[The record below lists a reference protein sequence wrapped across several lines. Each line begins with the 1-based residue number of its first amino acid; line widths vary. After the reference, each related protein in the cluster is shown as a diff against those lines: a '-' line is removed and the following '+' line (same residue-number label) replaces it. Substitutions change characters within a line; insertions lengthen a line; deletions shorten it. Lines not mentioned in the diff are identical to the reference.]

1 MPESPKK
8 IVYTG
13 ESKITPYPVTKET
26 KEAVLDNTLNS
37 IATKTKEGTATKE
50 EVDFYNYNVTLAQN
64 YSKQL
69 DEKLSKADDYSS
81 KVLKLFNDDVNSIK
95 YDFEKIKSNIASP
108 TGISGQEAY
117 YLDQNENA
125 YLNKFN
131 LSKTNF
137 KNEGL
142 KKLSQVNDY
151 IKNKDAAS
159 LRKAAEYLLGPT
171 EKTPIASPYGDKYDR
186 VFYNKETFDN
196 SQKKAGDYL
205 LKFARAI
212 ELENNLKKFEKYLTP
227 GAPIKSVLENP
238 EIVKNIGRDL
248 YANEIG
254 SELYN
259 PDVRLATE
267 VKLQGKDD
275 NPIDYKASQLAIG
288 ALQDLAALNYNSKVA
303 EYTRLKLNA
312 QKIGD
317 PEKLKEAQEGLQ
329 AAENSVRAVGNFDTD
344 NYLKTNFKNTYLS
357 IKDDEEQAERRREGL
372 TYFTKG
378 SPFISK
384 VLSVAPVDPV
394 KMYYSLKGAGKSLYN
409 NLVDEAAGF
418 GSIITGN
425 SAENAAIANLQKFDK
440 TGYTIG
446 IDEKGNPVESSR
458 FHWTDPEGRHHFN
471 GYATIESGI
480 PVAHQMLE
488 TIGIAYAAEATGGA
502 ALGLLGRLGAGA
514 LRTTFGAERLA
525 AAGQRLASTGA
536 KLLETP
542 YLGKGLKGIGT
553 AAEKTAEAITNP
565 AVLDRLKTFGSVYAT
580 TYPRIY
586 MQEYNNFKKGEDAQ
600 NVARWRAAVESLSE
614 SIVPNTPD
622 LFKAGAKSLFP
633 FKAASYAKD
642 LSAGLDGV
650 VLGMAPGISN
660 KLLNR
665 VVNSAI
671 TKRALGMAGDV
682 FQEGVIEE
690 EASLIGNHFV
700 DQLAKSKNAEYVA
713 QNDLTWK
720 NIMDTAIES
729 VAAMALTAPFM
740 GGGTKRA
747 REQANTEAIISSR
760 WNIANNPEAYKSY
773 IKSQLDKG
781 EITQEQAVQKV
792 AKIDQYAKALENLPI
807 RNLSSI
813 RDMATLLENKD
824 AQYQFF
830 SNHLK
835 KEALLD
841 YTPSEEELPEYTK
854 ELERL
859 DGELY
864 KTQQLAS
871 KYDSLSLEDKK
882 EIIYNNYK
890 NKYSNI
896 VDRDDVS
903 PIAITAELL
912 RAQKDLTTKKGRI
925 YSKELE
931 GYVNDLGASMDAVK
945 SKFQS
950 FIKNNNEGLTSE
962 QLQYKYELVNVNKD
976 FFAEEEMEDMFDTL
990 GRVAAA
996 TYGPLFEIKDENEFI
1011 EALARNYVT
1020 ADTNKRPLTTND
1032 GELLYGQ
1039 IQEKYVNDYLFND
1052 FIKDLPKEEAAK
1064 KNEELKNRFWTRVV
1078 ELKQDLQKGQVFPGV
1093 ANTPLTP
1100 EQQEAQ
1106 QAAKAAEIAPK
1117 YKDFVDQYR
1126 VAAERSLGEEML
1138 DIQED
1143 AANALV
1149 KEDNLEGVIAG
1160 LASLQSV
1167 FIKENFQKIAEDL
1180 RAGKTES
1187 LVNFLTENGIAPEVI
1202 DNLVSK
1208 IAPKAEAK
1216 PEVKA
1221 EITEEKPGEK
1231 AETAKEKTKPQIE
1244 ADLKAK
1250 KEEIKKKREAELN
1263 SIEGIKKL
1271 SRGKTTYGWKT
1282 SDGINIFSTEFN
1294 GATTEEEVVAIINVR
1309 YDKELA
1315 KVLQQEVEQ
1324 LGSMMFDF
1332 TPEEQRILTEFGAKV
1347 PTETTVSPESL
1358 FEPVIEPL
1366 TFSPEEQAQNEQAQ
1380 ERQEIEQNV
1389 IIEDIRPNYV
1399 YLGVTDTSIENK
1411 TRLTDQNTAFV
1422 FNFIDT
1428 IDQSVNSADMR
1439 SLGYNMVMHSA
1450 REILNRAGLDI
1461 QPKETFEEYKEQFK
1475 VNGISVLPE
1484 TQIAEFFKNNNYLDR
1499 IKLGIVTDKEG
1510 KPLLFDKYGTQ
1521 TTVGTPVITALGQVF
1536 GEGKKLD
1543 NAFKASMPTEAVIA
1557 PLSKFIN
1564 GRTIDKKPI
1573 SVKESNN
1580 LIMHVGKEE
1589 TVVVGEKQY
1598 NLKPG
1603 VIYLK
1608 TDNPQVPY
1616 RSTYGRLNT
1625 KETAEEIITLIEAYN
1640 YSKLNPEAP
1649 TLPEYFTAMTPQE
1662 FIKYLYNYAFIPKN
1676 SSDSPWGITPV
1687 TLKGERQPKI
1697 VRIFNNKNRDVEL
1710 EKQEIINLLTS
1721 GMPGN
1726 KPTRA
1731 NPTREYFEGDF
1742 PFRPFTIKG
1751 GKVELGKTINFKAW
1765 YADFNKSGARIDG
1778 VINRNLAFAK
1788 QDVKPLS
1795 LPPTSPTDE
1804 TTVFIETIFTPETI
1818 EEIVPEVVESSAITI
1833 EKVEEAKLVSDKKAA
1848 TEKELFSET
1857 DSKGRTYT
1865 FFSNTKE
1872 KEGRITTTFS
1882 FNRSDKDLSQRN
1894 NATSG
1899 IPVEKALG
1907 DKYTI
1912 NEDSIP
1918 EGAKVVGVSEIRITE
1933 KGAGATV
1940 TLENEGQRYQAEVV
1954 LNSNTTYDAELA
1966 ALQPTPVSDKRA
1978 DIEKAGINNLLVS
1991 GLVTSPTTIEKG
2003 KQYLLVTFTGY
2014 TGIASKFEIVT
2025 ATGNKREES
2034 QVSSGSGV
2042 SKNLVDTF
2050 INEKGQEITT
2060 GGLNKKIVEFP
2071 TIDLNNKKEVLTF
2084 LLNQAKSGKLLSAS
2098 KGSGLGRQEF
2108 NENKT
2113 KIKLGFLNSDF
2124 TIGETW
2130 VDYDDSNRSQN
2141 TKLAKDFLIAKYD
2154 AELKALEGK
2163 LISDKKADIPLGKVG
2178 NTEYEVKA
2186 NGVYYQGKKLDNPE
2200 NKTSRQLIE
2209 ADIER
2214 RRQEAYRAIDV
2225 MADPTFAKLQ
2235 SKLTGLKSSYAL
2247 TPGKR
2252 LLDEINDLE
2261 IAIEKRGKELAV
2273 DIDAKYDAELA
2284 ALEGKPEVTI
2294 TEAPGKL
2301 PNDIKEEFKGKFIYA
2316 TPGAG
2321 KTTLAQGMQGV
2332 IDTDILIVE
2341 EMKKRHPDF
2350 LAKPGESIQDFILRY
2365 VIVNNQK
2372 IEINETVYRQI
2383 KELTKQGFT
2392 VLTGTVELIK
2402 YADIVL
2408 TTLTDN
2414 PRVVN
2419 KFKTE
2424 EELKKFASKEA
2435 EAIKLSGK
2443 PTQPLFNNLEGLLT
2457 KSGVFE
2463 APTAKDNLPKRRPPL
2478 NTGGK
2483 ITLER
2488 GKQYLNSITEAQNKA
2503 AKQWFETV
2511 AKRVFG
2517 EDRFIIEQF
2526 LTNPLAWAT
2535 WSESGIRLFA
2545 DANFAELYHE
2555 SWHEFTQHYFTPKQR
2570 EALYKTASKV
2580 YGKLSQQELEEKIAE
2595 DFRQFM
2601 LTGKMP
2607 ESIQKYKD
2615 ARTTFQKIADFLRN
2629 LFSNKKTIDRYFER
2643 LAKGKIGKRVGKPGF
2658 KTLNSTKALSLY
2670 DENGK
2675 LTPLSYEESKRYL
2688 DMVDELFVMLGNSL
2702 ALEIRQAEIEADPE
2716 ARRGISYVNTMYNAS
2731 NIAVVYDEIYN
2742 YLADLEE
2749 EAIEVGDLVAQQ
2761 EFSKIFGTANE
2772 NAKQLF
2778 IYHRMNS
2785 SLFTE
2790 EMTTELDKLN
2800 EEDLTDTNL
2809 VKDELGT
2816 KSQLE
2821 LAPAIVINLIRS
2833 IPKVD
2838 SKGQIITN
2846 ALTDAPEFGDF
2857 TENWNILRNTL
2868 SGSTTYPEMLTRI
2881 EKLADDYPQF
2891 NYLLER
2897 LPVKIT
2903 LDSAQ
2908 ELRNKFFN
2916 TMSLEKIQ
2924 GIQGSFTS
2932 EGKFNVS
2939 YSGTLDVKRVRDQ
2952 WALRFNT
2959 EKGGKFK
2966 KPSAVTS
2973 NFVLDPSL
2981 FEEFPQEPR
2990 SPEDVLS
2997 FLQAIGFNY
3006 SQKAQQAFME
3016 DFNKYRTNVA
3026 NIYEK
3031 LKSATLYSG
3040 TEIDNPLK
3048 TIMEAH
3054 VDKRTRAEVKGKG
3067 VDLNKLVEIESKNNL
3082 AFANDMIQVADS
3094 TQKFITSN
3102 PTYQTKIVA
3111 ALNDSKKYP
3120 YFEDLF
3126 TDYPELDP
3134 SKNWGLENSAYLSY
3148 LFDFTQEKLVNGQ
3161 VKHARNIKEGKPVTL
3176 EVVSLDG
3183 VTTDG
3188 DYLFNKKTID
3198 LNDPEKHLSDIRT
3211 LLSRY
3216 GRVEENNR
3224 IGDKSTT
3231 RGLMLSSDE
3240 YFLYNKNFYTKDG
3253 KFELNPQILNI
3264 IYGYLE
3270 AEARIT
3276 TKESVSDNF
3285 EKNKFFE
3292 GVPQLAYF
3300 SEILSPELRTEVF
3313 EYFKTNTFEDFENSA
3328 LKNRVKTAVNTWIHN
3343 NARFS
3348 QEVLQKFEN
3357 YKTKEKGTEKTN
3369 DLQVSF
3375 DELQRYHTLS
3385 MISRIEQYK
3394 LFNYHPYYYKNA
3406 KEVEKRISAPNA
3418 DGLFPV
3424 VDRENLLYTQNSL
3437 TTQNVFNNFA
3447 SQTGIKTLPRKG
3459 ELEDITYLVI
3469 EDERLDS
3476 QTAKENKKDYGKHYF
3491 NYAETKKKV
3500 DVQDAAS
3507 MFTLDFFRKFYAT
3520 TKGLTSDMKKELDRQ
3535 SSIWTNLLAVKLN
3548 SKDTAARERLTEL
3561 LNQTPTYIFSVKK
3574 LQYYGPGKAKTEVV
3588 PVFHKYANKVLL
3600 PSEMVDNEELFNIAV
3615 KLHASN
3621 ADYLVFKTG
3630 TKITETVE
3638 PVKLYYNGKVDSSAQ
3653 ETGLISLRYL
3663 KEQQEIE
3670 HKTDALIIFATQFR
3684 KLLFKDITEDSEK
3697 DLFKQYKNLISL
3709 LTSYDKVKFLEKIE
3723 NPVKAAEFLVEE
3735 LSKKNISAI
3744 TKDLIRIKEE
3754 TKELEYVIDSLI
3766 ERTMAEGAISS
3777 SIKKSIIRQKFN
3789 GSQFVQFPVS
3799 LVRPD
3804 KKLKFYRIEGGEIA
3818 SAECMIAFSPK
3829 YYSLLNLPFDGK
3841 STIGQFDKE
3850 GKIINRYEA
3859 LKRLNQK
3866 LADPAFRKTYRASLT
3881 MAGVRIPVQGY
3892 NSMEKM
3898 EIVEFLPEESGKVI
3912 LVPDELVVKSGGD
3925 FDIDKLFMYEPY
3937 LKDGKVLN
3945 DANSAREEL
3954 KNLEKLPKAR
3964 TKEELEK
3971 GAALTK
3977 LTLQDYM
3984 RKTGF
3989 VLGDYESIKALAG
4002 KKKKLS
4008 ALAEIEERKILQNK
4022 LLDIIVKRLSQK
4034 EIFED
4039 LIEPN
4044 NVNNIDRLSQDAPEY
4059 LKGDRNKIIKEP
4071 GTGRDMWTNII
4082 NPHYQL
4088 YVYQLAHAVEMVGI
4102 AAKANTFQTA
4112 AQDAELEIID
4122 QDEIDLI
4129 YFDVHKTEDGNIK
4142 LWEIYDVK
4150 GKNKISQ
4157 IISQIISGSVDV
4169 VKNDNILKINI
4180 TPETVPVALYM
4191 NFMGASFDDI
4201 VTLVQD
4207 ELVYNYSKGENLEEI
4222 LKGFPEYRALI
4233 SRDKKGR
4240 VLEAQ
4245 TATAILKTS
4254 APEDLFIDDSAKG
4267 SLMRLAQYIVL
4278 ENQQNTYL
4286 TPLIVGVDYDTQSFQ
4301 NFEAVTRKERDI
4313 KKVKESDFFNPRAVV
4328 KLVTQS
4334 PVASFRIDDQFI
4346 KKFESLFPIS
4356 ANKEIANF
4364 ILDAYDDR
4372 SVNKK
4377 RVDYE
4382 NYSRRFK
4389 NALLTSIL
4397 ETNMPEFKKYA
4408 DYLKVDPNV
4417 PNLEDMA
4424 SEIKKEAAEYDAYIP
4439 LLNDVFFTGNI
4450 DSNYIAPGIIKNDK
4464 EFDVDVKK
4472 EQFNQ
4477 NLNWDAEGK
4486 QQVPEEF
4493 RQKVRN
4499 FFRIFAYTGI
4509 ISTQLNKAHGSF
4521 LEIIPEQIYTPV
4533 VDRFVRETAK
4543 DLSKGKQSPY
4553 LASFLSR
4560 FRVNNP
4566 DIYPPY
4572 GDERIPNPS
4581 LKFYRNYNLNATP
4594 QEVLAEYPP
4603 LVSKAKVASMTPIVE
4618 APVTSVTPTTS
4629 IKAVADIP
4637 QNKVS
4642 GVESYGFLV
4651 TANDAAI
4658 KTLGPNP
4665 HSIDMIAAGFRTRTT
4680 RSSDEM
4686 AKYAIKVGDI
4696 IKHFGKSAD
4705 GTTKTIY
4712 ARVTAI
4718 HPKGTPGWKG
4728 TWAKEGWRTQDVNVI
4743 DRFKDGAAAI
4753 EFEIIQTTT
4762 PTVTT
4767 EVKETQ
4773 VPEVLVSTE
4782 EVIPEDNIET
4792 LSLKDQ
4798 IQIYEI
4804 QLLELTYAQRETKDF
4819 IPQLIIADNL
4829 PKISYESAEKETGGK
4844 VGIGKDINYSLLSK
4858 TGVNVE
4864 TAAELIQQD
4873 IFNGEQ
4879 YAEMDLQEIR
4889 NYIIDLLRMGKT
4901 KFIEYYLP
4909 YAAEIES
4916 LKEQI
4921 ASLKEKMA
4929 TTKKA
4934 LQLSLFD
4941 QSPEKI
4947 DQITGE
4953 NSISLNSSV
4962 SQNTPSDQ
4970 NIIDKAND
4978 IQDDD
4983 SICLNP

>member
-1 MPESPKK
+1 MPEFPKRF
-8 IVYTG
+8 VYLGKEKPVYKVEKTPEE
-13 ESKITPYPVTKET
+13 ESAAVDKQLSNIANKADQGKATSDEL
-26 KEAVLDNTLNS
+26 AVLRLNAQLAKEYS
-37 IATKTKEGTATKE
+37 TKLTE
-50 EVDFYNYNVTLAQN
+50 FQ
-64 YSKQL
+64 
-69 DEKLSKADDYSS
+69 SKADDYSGQT
-81 KVLKLFNDDVNSIK
+81 LKLFNNDINTIK
-95 YDFEKIKSNIASP
+95 YDFNKIKSNIVSP
-108 TGISGQEAY
+108 TGISGQESY
-117 YLDQNENA
+117 FLDQNEKVYA
-125 YLNKFN
+125 DKFN
-131 LSKTNF
+131 ALKNNF
-137 KNEGL
+137 KNEAV
-142 KKLSQVNDY
+142 KKLTGVNDY

-159 LRKAAEYLLGPT
+159 LKKTAEYLLGPA
-171 EKTPIASPYGDKYDR
+171 EGTPMASPYGDARDR
-186 VFYNKETFDN
+186 VFYNKETFDPA
-196 SQKKAGDYL
+196 SKKAGEYL
-205 LKFARAI
+205 LKLATTI
-212 ELENNLKKFEKYLTP
+212 EAEEHLKKFEKYLDP
-227 GAPIKSVLENP
+227 NNPVKSALDNP
-238 EIVKNIGRDL
+238 EIVRNIGRDL
-248 YANEIG
+248 YANQIG

-267 VKLQGKDD
+267 VRLQGKDD
-275 NPIDYKASQLAIG
+275 NLIDYKASQLAIS
-288 ALQDLAALNYNSKVA
+288 ALQDLARVNYNNKIA
-303 EYTRLKLNA
+303 EFSRLKLHA
-312 QKIGD
+312 DKLGDDTKI
-317 PEKLKEAQEGLQ
+317 KEAEAGVK
-329 AAENSVRAVGNFDTD
+329 AAENSINQLRNFDQD
-344 NYLKTNFKNTYLS
+344 NYLKTNFKDTYFSL
-357 IKDDEEQAERRREGL
+357 KDDEEQAARRREGVKYWKD
-372 TYFTKG
+372 T
-378 SPFISK
+378 SPIISGA
-384 VLSVAPVDPV
+384 LSILPIDPV
-394 KMYYSLKGAGKSLYN
+394 KGYYTAKATGKALYN
-409 NLVDEAAGF
+409 NLLGSASWVEGLINGEAAG
-418 GSIITGN
+418 
-425 SAENAAIANLQKFDK
+425 AALNNLERFDK

-446 IDEKGNPVESSR
+446 IDEEGKPVESSR
-458 FHWTDPEGRHHFN
+458 FHWVDKEGKHHFN
-471 GYATIESGI
+471 GYATVESGI

-488 TIGIAYAAEATGGA
+488 TIGIGIVAAETGGA
-502 ALGLLGRLGAGA
+502 ALGLLGRIGAGA
-514 LRTTFGAERLA
+514 LRYGGTAARYALGAERLTL
-525 AAGQRLASTGA
+525 AGERLAATGG

-542 YLGKGLKGIGT
+542 YLGRGLKGVGA
-553 AAEKTAEAITNP
+553 AAEKTAEVISSP
-565 AVLDRLKTFGSVYAT
+565 AVLDRLRTFGSVYAT
-580 TYPRIY
+580 TYPRVY
-586 MQEYNNFKKGEDAQ
+586 MEELNNFKKGEDAQ

-614 SIVPNTPD
+614 SYVPNTPD

-720 NIMDTAIES
+720 NIMDTAVES

-990 GRVAAA
+990 GRVVAA

-1052 FIKDLPKEEAAK
+1052 FIKDLSKEEAAK

-1106 QAAKAAEIAPK
+1106 QVAKAAEVAPK

-1221 EITEEKPGEK
+1221 EVTEEKPGEK
-1231 AETAKEKTKPQIE
+1231 AETAKEKTKAQVE

-1250 KEEIKKKREAELN
+1250 KEEIEKKRKATLEDNKYNKPYTEKDFTDFNEEVNQDLLGKYQFDLN
-1263 SIEGIKKL
+1263 SDSLEEQDLIIVNTFQEGIDK
-1271 SRGKTTYGWKT
+1271 
-1282 SDGINIFSTEFN
+1282 IN
-1294 GATTEEEVVAIINVR
+1294 AK
-1309 YDKELA
+1309 YDAELA

-1324 LGSMMFDF
+1324 LGKMMFDF
-1332 TPEEQRILTEFGAKV
+1332 TAEEQRILTEFGAKV

-1366 TFSPEEQAQNEQAQ
+1366 TFSPEEQAQNEQTQ
-1380 ERQEIEQNV
+1380 ERQDIEQNV

-1662 FIKYLYNYAFIPKN
+1662 FIKYVYNYAFIPKN

-1788 QDVKPLS
+1788 QEVRPLS

-1818 EEIVPEVVESSAITI
+1818 EEIVPEVVETPAITI
-1833 EKVEEAKLVSDKKAA
+1833 EKAA
-1848 TEKELFSET
+1848 E
-1857 DSKGRTYT
+1857 
-1865 FFSNTKE
+1865 
-1872 KEGRITTTFS
+1872 
-1882 FNRSDKDLSQRN
+1882 
-1894 NATSG
+1894 
-1899 IPVEKALG
+1899 
-1907 DKYTI
+1907 
-1912 NEDSIP
+1912 
-1918 EGAKVVGVSEIRITE
+1918 
-1933 KGAGATV
+1933 
-1940 TLENEGQRYQAEVV
+1940 
-1954 LNSNTTYDAELA
+1954 
-1966 ALQPTPVSDKRA
+1966 TPV
-1978 DIEKAGINNLLVS
+1978 
-1991 GLVTSPTTIEKG
+1991 
-2003 KQYLLVTFTGY
+2003 
-2014 TGIASKFEIVT
+2014 
-2025 ATGNKREES
+2025 
-2034 QVSSGSGV
+2034 
-2042 SKNLVDTF
+2042 
-2050 INEKGQEITT
+2050 
-2060 GGLNKKIVEFP
+2060 
-2071 TIDLNNKKEVLTF
+2071 
-2084 LLNQAKSGKLLSAS
+2084 
-2098 KGSGLGRQEF
+2098 
-2108 NENKT
+2108 
-2113 KIKLGFLNSDF
+2113 
-2124 TIGETW
+2124 
-2130 VDYDDSNRSQN
+2130 
-2141 TKLAKDFLIAKYD
+2141 
-2154 AELKALEGK
+2154 
-2163 LISDKKADIPLGKVG
+2163 SDKKADIETAFDYITTRKYKGEDNRLTEVNKVG
-2178 NTEYEVKA
+2178 EDLAKRFVATLKEKGLVKEDYRMAPRTDGSVERMKVNTDAEGNNLGNDWSTA
-2186 NGVYYQGKKLDNPE
+2186 GKFKDE
-2200 NKTSRQLIE
+2200 FRKFV
-2209 ADIER
+2209 D
-2214 RRQEAYRAIDV
+2214 
-2225 MADPTFAKLQ
+2225 AKL
-2235 SKLTGLKSSYAL
+2235 K
-2247 TPGKR
+2247 
-2252 LLDEINDLE
+2252 
-2261 IAIEKRGKELAV
+2261 
-2273 DIDAKYDAELA
+2273 

-2350 LAKPGESIQDFILRY
+2350 LAKPGESIQDFIFRY

-2372 IEINETVYRQI
+2372 NEINETVYRQI

-2392 VLTGTVELIK
+2392 VLTGTVEFIK

-2408 TTLTDN
+2408 TTPMDN

-2443 PTQPLFNNLEGLLT
+2443 PTQPLFNNLEGFLT

-2463 APTAKDNLPKRRPPL
+2463 APAAKDNLPKRRPPL

-2555 SWHEFTQHYFTPKQR
+2555 SWHEFTQLYFTPKQR

-2658 KTLNSTKALSLY
+2658 KILNSAKALSLY

-2688 DMVDELFVMLGNSL
+2688 DMVDELFVKLGDKL

-2868 SGSTTYPEMLTRI
+2868 SGSTTYPEMLNRI

-3328 LKNRVKTAVNTWIHN
+3328 LKNRVKTAVTTWIHN
-3343 NARFS
+3343 AAKLS
-3348 QEVLQKFEN
+3348 QATLQKFEN

-3697 DLFKQYKNLISL
+3697 DLFKQYKNLVSL

-3754 TKELEYVIDSLI
+3754 TQELEYVIDSLI

-3954 KNLEKLPKAR
+3954 KNLEKLPEAR

-4022 LLDIIVKRLSQK
+4022 LLDVIVKRLSQK

-4044 NVNNIDRLSQDAPEY
+4044 NVNDIDRLSQDAPEY

-4207 ELVYNYSKGENLEEI
+4207 ELVYNYSKGESLEEI

-4245 TATAILKTS
+4245 TTTAILKTS

-4603 LVSKAKVASMTPIVE
+4603 LVSKAKVASMAPIVE
-4618 APVTSVTPTTS
+4618 APVTSVKENPLLKAGVKPTDMLGNAAKDIQMAGESTQFIGYQS
-4629 IKAVADIP
+4629 GNAAVSST
-4637 QNKVS
+4637 NKYREAWGSLANTGNYSSTDVIMVS
-4642 GVESYGFLV
+4642 GSGTFRGV
-4651 TANDAAI
+4651 TADQI
-4658 KTLGPNP
+4658 KLTLSSKYKPLLNKA
-4665 HSIDMIAAGFRTRTT
+4665 IAAGASFRVGNQYAKGNLSDQLIAEYLQKSGYVEEKLDGYSRWSKPTT
-4680 RSSDEM
+4680 PTVSEGIEINSKQIGLGNDLTNVH
-4686 AKYAIKVGDI
+4686 YATN
-4696 IKHFGKSAD
+4696 GKSKFDIKPSDASLTLTPEAKKTWGESVEAWYKSNNAKSKGIPE
-4705 GTTKTIY
+4705 GTEGDAYDMKLMIGLITDKLKQY
-4712 ARVTAI
+4712 PNLVTQITERGGLAFLDKST
-4718 HPKGTPGWKG
+4718 HTMGTGRWSSKNPKNMFMNALKQ
-4728 TWAKEGWRTQDVNVI
+4728 AYRNVS
-4743 DRFKDGAAAI
+4743 
-4753 EFEIIQTTT
+4753 TT

-4767 EVKETQ
+4767 EVKEPP
-4773 VPEVLVSTE
+4773 VPKDVDTLTAENTKTIFDSTA
-4782 EVIPEDNIET
+4782 
-4792 LSLKDQ
+4792 KD
-4798 IQIYEI
+4798 
-4804 QLLELTYAQRETKDF
+4804 
-4819 IPQLIIADNL
+4819 
-4829 PKISYESAEKETGGK
+4829 
-4844 VGIGKDINYSLLSK
+4844 
-4858 TGVNVE
+4858 
-4864 TAAELIQQD
+4864 
-4873 IFNGEQ
+4873 
-4879 YAEMDLQEIR
+4879 
-4889 NYIIDLLRMGKT
+4889 
-4901 KFIEYYLP
+4901 
-4909 YAAEIES
+4909 
-4916 LKEQI
+4916 
-4921 ASLKEKMA
+4921 
-4929 TTKKA
+4929 
-4934 LQLSLFD
+4934 
-4941 QSPEKI
+4941 
-4947 DQITGE
+4947 
-4953 NSISLNSSV
+4953 
-4962 SQNTPSDQ
+4962 TPSDQ

-4983 SICLNP
+4983 SICPNP